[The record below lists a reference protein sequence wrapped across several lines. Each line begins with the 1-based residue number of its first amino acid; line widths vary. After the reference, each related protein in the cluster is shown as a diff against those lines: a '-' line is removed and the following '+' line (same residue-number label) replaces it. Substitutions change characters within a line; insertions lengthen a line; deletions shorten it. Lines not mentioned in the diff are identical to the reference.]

1 MRCAAGRGWL
11 PAWEGGGVVGGRLGA
26 ELGQAACQPVHGAH
40 TRLLACPPP
49 PQPCSPVLASQPL
62 PSHALLA
69 SPPTPPP
76 PTRSSRARATSAS
89 TTASSRPA
97 PPTWAGCAQ
106 VPGASTGGTLNSSKH
121 AQCPHSCGA
130 AHQLPEASAPDAQPS
145 VPVPR
150 RLPTGPTP
158 SCPFSRHNLLPPCS
172 GGEELRRPWR
182 GVPGGGGQLPARPA
196 GGGAGGGVPRRGVPR
211 TGDAGVCVWE
221 GGALWAQWRLGSA
234 ACSCP
239 ARARCAAWAGTQLR
253 SRVWQFRRLR
263 PVTLAAKLCP
273 AGGRPPCRPA
283 AGGCL
288 PGRRGHALQGRAGGG
303 GQGARVP
310 APALGHA
317 QARGEEGREGKGGGG
332 ACWRPPVAAAAARR
346 GPWPACSGR
355 FLALHDCTVYTR
367 SQSSCSVSVT
377 SHPDTQ
383 WPGKPGEQGCT
394 WPCCAL
400 SLRKPCLPGC
410 SAGCRAQEQKLGIL
424 QARDVRL
431 RPRLRS
437 ACSEELSVFCKDV
450 EPGGGWGKG

>member
-332 ACWRPPVAAAAARR
+332 GHAGARLWQRRLRGGGLGLRAAGAFWHCTTVQSIPAARA
-346 GPWPACSGR
+346 PAL
-355 FLALHDCTVYTR
+355 FL
-367 SQSSCSVSVT
+367 
-377 SHPDTQ
+377 
-383 WPGKPGEQGCT
+383 
-394 WPCCAL
+394 
-400 SLRKPCLPGC
+400 
-410 SAGCRAQEQKLGIL
+410 L
-424 QARDVRL
+424 QAIQTHSGQANLASRGAPGPAVR
-431 RPRLRS
+431 
-437 ACSEELSVFCKDV
+437 
-450 EPGGGWGKG
+450 